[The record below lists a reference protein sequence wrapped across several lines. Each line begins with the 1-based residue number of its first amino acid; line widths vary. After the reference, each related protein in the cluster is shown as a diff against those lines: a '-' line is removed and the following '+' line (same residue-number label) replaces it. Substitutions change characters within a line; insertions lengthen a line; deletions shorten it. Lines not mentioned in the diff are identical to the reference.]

1 MVEARVLQNSLAG
14 DLFHVPGRLIYTT
27 GFIKKK
33 YRLGPV
39 LLLVRCYLAAAFLV
53 SLQAAGCFEF
63 FDSVD
68 FFPGEVGV
76 FAAEVT
82 VGCRLFVDG
91 ATQV

>member
-1 MVEARVLQNSLAG
+1 MVGVAGWQNSLAR
-14 DLFHVPGRLIYTT
+14 DVSFLAYRDIFTT
-27 GFIKKK
+27 VYIKKEV
-33 YRLGPV
+33 PV
-39 LLLVRCYLAAAFLV
+39 GAGTSFGTLFLAVAFRV

-63 FDSVD
+63 FDSIGLL
-68 FFPGEVGV
+68 PGEVGV

>member
-1 MVEARVLQNSLAG
+1 MVGVARWQNSLAG
-14 DLFHVPGRLIYTT
+14 NLSYHAYRDIFTTVYT
-27 GFIKKK
+27 KKK

-39 LLLVRCYLAAAFLV
+39 LLLVRCYLAVAFRV

-63 FDSVD
+63 FDSVG
-68 FFPGEVGV
+68 FLPGEVGV

-82 VGCRLFVDG
+82 VGCRLFVNR

>member
-1 MVEARVLQNSLAG
+1 MLQNSLAG
-14 DLFHVPGRLIYTT
+14 DLFRAQCWLIFAT
-27 GFIKKK
+27 GLIKKK
-33 YRLGPV
+33 YRLEPV
-39 LLLVRCYLAAAFLV
+39 LLLVRCFLAVAFAV

-63 FDSVD
+63 FDSVGL
-68 FFPGEVGV
+68 FPGEVGV